1 MEKAPF
7 PFLSVFPVVPDQIS
21 FDKLSYIAHL
31 SKLIWSGSSFPAT
44 ATGKM
49 DKKGKK
55 HPSLPFLIRFP
66 CSSPAT
72 ATGKMDKKGKKHP
85 SLPFLI
91 RFPCSSPATATG
103 KMDKK
108 GKKHP
113 SLSSLPFLS
122 RFPCSSP
129 ATNKLQICFTLSERR
144 SGPKLKLKFTY

>member
-85 SLPFLI
+85 SL
-91 RFPCSSPATATG
+91 
-103 KMDKK
+103 
-108 GKKHP
+108 
-113 SLSSLPFLS
+113 SSLPFLS